1 MTRADTPM
9 RKISVRRVG
18 IRLTANLIGLV
29 LFAGAVAPACP
40 TSPDP
45 AAANARELLDAG
57 DYSALERRFGGLQA
71 ALDEGRASEAEVEK
85 AFKGAFADP
94 EEKYGPRL
102 DSWVAGFPNS
112 YSAHTARAIHQFSA
126 GFRARGEKWASETS
140 EEQFDGMRAHFEKA
154 LPDLL
159 RSLRLAKKPLVSY
172 VYLIWLGRNV
182 TGVEAQRSLLDQ
194 ALKVEPSTFLVRRAY
209 MLSMTPRWGG
219 SYVAMRAFLGE
230 CERARLPA
238 QSLRTL
244 EAIIHLDQGSMARS
258 RENHT
263 SALESYR
270 RALGLLEGID
280 GSDRMTALR
289 GYVRTSR
296 SLNRLP
302 DAIPQLN
309 EWISSGEATP
319 AAYSWRAWV
328 LMQQKKHR
336 EAWADLLVAAER
348 ENAWS
353 QYMIASAYWT
363 GAQDVVAKDRNAALT
378 WMHRAARNGSKDA
391 QKFLER
397 VQPQE
402 K

>member
-1 MTRADTPM
+1 MRPMTRAGTPM

-126 GFRARGEKWASETS
+126 GFRARGEKWAS
-140 EEQFDGMRAHFEKA
+140 
-154 LPDLL
+154 
-159 RSLRLAKKPLVSY
+159 
-172 VYLIWLGRNV
+172 
-182 TGVEAQRSLLDQ
+182 EAQRSLLDQ